1 MSHGWI
7 DWLGWTATSVFVASY
22 FFSKPSALR
31 GMQMMGSLLWIS
43 YGVFINA
50 SPVIVANILVFSA
63 AAWTAFRKAPAPV
76 AAAAE

>member
-7 DWLGWTATSVFVASY
+7 DWLGWTATTVFVASY

>member
-1 MSHGWI
+1 MSHGWT
-7 DWLGWTATSVFVASY
+7 DWLGWTATTVFVASY
-22 FFSKPSALR
+22 FFSRPSALR
-31 GMQMMGSLLWIS
+31 GMQMAGSLLWIT

-76 AAAAE
+76 AAAE